1 MTSTTWTPDLEEAQR
16 TAPRG
21 GTISDWKGHAE
32 SLLTSQPCVY
42 RRNGQISALYA
53 ALYLRHPALFKWA
66 GMAAFASHHI
76 RLALWPLRLNADSTG
91 EVDLPRALGRRQ
103 ALNLSDVDQIRRTNN
118 DIFDDIFWLHLVYDG
133 SESGLR
139 ELQDLVATDEHY
151 APIGTAFAEL
161 EQGRRFLDRAA
172 VWRANLAILEHEQR
186 AVVQPRFD
194 GLSCR
199 FARAFSFGAS
209 AGFEVRGI
217 RQSASV
223 FTSFYGHALRQ
234 RLRGRRWEY
243 GLPLL
248 TSFADRWNW
257 IEGAVVPRFQR
268 FESNEDRALQMVGRL
283 SSSGG

>member
-1 MTSTTWTPDLEEAQR
+1 MGGVVTSTTWTPDLEEAQR

-133 SESGLR
+133 AESGLR

-161 EQGRRFLDRAA
+161 EQG
-172 VWRANLAILEHEQR
+172 